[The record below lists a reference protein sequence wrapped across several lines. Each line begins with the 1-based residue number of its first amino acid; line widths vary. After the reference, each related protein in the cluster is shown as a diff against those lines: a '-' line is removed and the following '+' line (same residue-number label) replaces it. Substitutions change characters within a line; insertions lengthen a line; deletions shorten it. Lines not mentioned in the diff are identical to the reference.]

1 MLGGEGRDGKFGF
14 SVLRCGVRDAT
25 HSYVFL
31 TSLRRIQPNSPQ
43 APLEIANS
51 GEVDGQLA
59 IKIDN
64 SNAFKSTSDL
74 SFASRVVLNGAPLEM
89 KGCGAGGWVPV
100 AVAPISPEV
109 RLIALFFSCPS
120 AFRSSHAFF
129 TPLKHSANVTNRPPP
144 SSNWASPRRS
154 LRKRPKKSSRQRT
167 RRANPSFCSK
177 SARAL
182 TACCRG
188 VTRCGTSG

>member
-109 RLIALFFSCPS
+109 R
-120 AFRSSHAFF
+120 
-129 TPLKHSANVTNRPPP
+129 
-144 SSNWASPRRS
+144 
-154 LRKRPKKSSRQRT
+154 
-167 RRANPSFCSK
+167 
-177 SARAL
+177 
-182 TACCRG
+182 
-188 VTRCGTSG
+188 